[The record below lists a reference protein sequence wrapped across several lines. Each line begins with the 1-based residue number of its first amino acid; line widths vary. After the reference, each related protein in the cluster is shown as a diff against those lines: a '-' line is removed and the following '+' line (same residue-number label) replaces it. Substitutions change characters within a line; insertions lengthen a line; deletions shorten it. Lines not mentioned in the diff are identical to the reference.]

1 MVKSIC
7 CAICTIPIDYLL
19 SNNLKPLFHSED
31 NQSTLSESIQTVFN
45 HLYRLLCLTPNR
57 SLQYSAYHLLNKL
70 LPHISS
76 SLIRTTTN
84 DEAIAEDN
92 KTCCLPGSMLE
103 ALERTENTIGQLL
116 NENDIVEEHLL
127 DEHGH
132 EIISNSSPTIVRTDK
147 EHLLIGELL
156 NYKLILNLI
165 NCYTSVEQRYT
176 YTLMLQEKKLVD
188 RFLSIVL
195 GLIPANPVYNDPLSM
210 QVSSITKKLTHSK
223 SMFENDIQL
232 NPNSNEKHLFYSLI
246 NLFLILADLS
256 SPYTIPHL
264 ACSVYFQCLS
274 LIPALVREWYFNQ
287 AKRIRDAVDRVTHKF
302 ASPILIQQELDSA
315 SSLKDIN
322 IGETGSFTIKK
333 HSNTREITA
342 IYNIETSRVEI
353 CIRLPANYPLSNT
366 NIECTHHVGFTKDQ
380 WNKWMLQLK
389 TNLMQNVKKKIF
401 SFKIYISIF
410 DLEWCYCRWFIT
422 LETEY

>member
-1 MVKSIC
+1 MLGALAEFSSFYVTNEMVKSIC

-57 SLQYSAYHLLNKL
+57 SLQYSSYNLLNKL

-76 SLIRTTTN
+76 SLIRTTN

-92 KTCCLPGSMLE
+92 KTCRLPGSMLE

-132 EIISNSSPTIVRTDK
+132 EVVSNTSPTIFKTDK
-147 EHLLIGELL
+147 EHLIIGELL
-156 NYKLILNLI
+156 NYKLLLNLI
-165 NCYTSVEQRYT
+165 NCYSLIEQRYT

-232 NPNSNEKHLFYSLI
+232 NANG
-246 NLFLILADLS
+246 
-256 SPYTIPHL
+256 
-264 ACSVYFQCLS
+264 
-274 LIPALVREWYFNQ
+274 
-287 AKRIRDAVDRVTHKF
+287 KF
-302 ASPILIQQELDSA
+302 
-315 SSLKDIN
+315 
-322 IGETGSFTIKK
+322 
-333 HSNTREITA
+333 R
-342 IYNIETSRVEI
+342 Y
-353 CIRLPANYPLSNT
+353 
-366 NIECTHHVGFTKDQ
+366 
-380 WNKWMLQLK
+380 
-389 TNLMQNVKKKIF
+389 
-401 SFKIYISIF
+401 
-410 DLEWCYCRWFIT
+410 
-422 LETEY
+422 

>member
-1 MVKSIC
+1 LIGALAQFSSFHVTNEMVKSIC

-31 NQSTLSESIQTVFN
+31 NQSSLSEPIQTVFN

-76 SLIRTTTN
+76 SLIRTVSN
-84 DEAIAEDN
+84 DEDIAEDN
-92 KTCCLPGSMLE
+92 KICRLPGSMIE

-116 NENDIVEEHLL
+116 NETDIVEEHLL
-127 DEHGH
+127 DDNGH
-132 EIISNSSPTIVRTDK
+132 EVISNTSPTIVRTDK
-147 EHLLIGELL
+147 DHLLIGELL

-165 NCYTSVEQRYT
+165 QCYSSVEQRYT

-210 QVSSITKKLTHSK
+210 QVSTITKRLSHAK

-232 NPNSNEKHLFYSLI
+232 NPNTEF
-246 NLFLILADLS
+246 S
-256 SPYTIPHL
+256 STYTIPHL

-274 LIPALVREWYFNQ
+274 SIPALVREWYSNQ
-287 AKRIRDAVDRVTHKF
+287 AKRIRDAVDRVTQKF
-302 ASPILIQQELDSA
+302 VSPILIQQELDSA

-322 IGETGSFTIKK
+322 VGETGSFTVKK

-353 CIRLPANYPLSNT
+353 CIRLPANYPLHNA
-366 NIECTHHVGFTKDQ
+366 NIECTHHIGFTKDQ

-389 TNLMQNVKKKIF
+389 TNLMQNVKTNNSQKNF
-401 SFKIYISIF
+401 FKLF
-410 DLEWCYCRWFIT
+410 V
-422 LETEY
+422 